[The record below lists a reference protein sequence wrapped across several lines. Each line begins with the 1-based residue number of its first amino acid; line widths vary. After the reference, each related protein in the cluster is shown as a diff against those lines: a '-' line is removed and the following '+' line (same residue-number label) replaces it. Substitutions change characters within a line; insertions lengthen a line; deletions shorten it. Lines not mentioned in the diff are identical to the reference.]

1 MKKLFGLASLLYLFS
16 GCGGSG
22 PAYLPVSTGDLGEI
36 YVVADQEFMSA
47 DVKQALGRSLSA
59 TQEYVGIPE
68 PYFKLTFLTPA
79 MARGSMLYE
88 GTMLMIGKS
97 SSSSE
102 LHRVLPDK
110 LDSLYASMHGRS
122 LSTFAQKNM
131 WANPQRVLFMVANN
145 KDSLISF
152 LQQNGSAFRSK
163 LLSMEREEAVAKMTY
178 RPDLKISKEIEEM
191 HGINVKAPI
200 SFHIASNVK
209 YNDTE
214 GFVWLREDGELTDL
228 NIVVH
233 YEPYRDTAQLQ
244 LPYIIARRDTML
256 SKVIKGEVDGS
267 YMATDNQFRYYLEP
281 TELDKHYARAYH
293 GYWTLQNDFMGGP
306 YYSITAVDQ
315 KKNRVVTVEG
325 FVYAPKYDKTKYV
338 REIQGILYGITF

>member
-22 PAYLPVSTGDLGEI
+22 SAYLPVSTGDYGEI
-36 YVVADQEFMSA
+36 YVVADQEFMTA
-47 DVKQALGRSLSA
+47 EVKQALGRSLSA

-68 PYFKLTFLTPA
+68 PYFRLTYLTPA
-79 MARGSMLYE
+79 MARGSMLYD
-88 GTMLMIGKS
+88 GTMLFIGKS
-97 SSSSE
+97 SSSSD

-110 LDSLYASMHGRS
+110 LDSLYNALHGKS
-122 LSTFAQKNM
+122 LSTFAQKNV
-131 WANPQRVLFMVANN
+131 WSNPQRVLFMVANN

-152 LQQNGSAFRSK
+152 LHQNGNAFRSK
-163 LLSMEREEAVAKMTY
+163 LLAMEREEAIAKMTY
-178 RPDLKISKEIEEM
+178 RPDQKISKEIEEM
-191 HGINVKAPI
+191 HGITVKAPI

-244 LPYIIARRDTML
+244 LPYIIARRDSML
-256 SKVIKGEVDGS
+256 KKVIKGEVAGS

-281 TELDKHYARAYH
+281 TEFENHFARAYY
-293 GYWTLQNDFMGGP
+293 GYWTLIHDFMGGP
-306 YYSITAVDQ
+306 YYSITAVDE
-315 KKNRVVTVEG
+315 KKNRIVTMEG
-325 FVYAPKYDKTKYV
+325 FVYAPKYDKTKYL
-338 REIQGILYGITF
+338 REMQGILYGIRF